1 MDLIST
7 RTIDIASLGLDGFAA
22 KHKAISSNIANADTP
37 GYKRMDVTFEDQL
50 EKVINKEDYEENQRL
65 LNSSGRNYA
74 MPMNINLNDAMMNI
88 SDFEPQVVENTDN
101 SPNEE
106 GNTVNLEQEMSSL
119 TKNGMSYNALT
130 LLQAKEFRTLTEIVK
145 SQV

>member
-7 RTIDIASLGLDGFAA
+7 RTIDIASLGLDGLAA
-22 KHKAISSNIANADTP
+22 RHKAIASNIANAETP
-37 GYKRMDVTFEDQL
+37 GYKRMDVAFEDQL
-50 EKVINKEDYEENQRL
+50 EKVINKEDFQETQRL
-65 LNSSGRNYA
+65 LNSAGKPSA
-74 MPMNINLNDAMMNI
+74 MPMNINLNDAMMNM
-88 SDFEPQVVENTDN
+88 SDFEPQVEENIDN
-101 SPNEE
+101 APNET

-130 LLQAKEFRTLTEIVK
+130 ILQAKEFRTLTEVIK